1 MQNYKATQRDT
12 LFVMQELFDMEAHYQ
27 QLGFEDAT
35 DDLIRAIY
43 SEAAKFAE
51 NVLAPINQIGD
62 EEGCTFNDG
71 VVTTPTG
78 FKEAYAQYVEGGWP
92 SMAHPVEFGG
102 QGLPYSLATSM
113 AEWFSGA
120 NHSWAMYPGLSQ
132 GCMETLKAHGTKE
145 QQDVYLTKLIEGSW
159 TGTMCLTEPHCG
171 SDLGMLKCKAE
182 PNDDGSYSLTG
193 TKIFISAGEHD
204 MSDNIV
210 HIVIAR
216 LPDAPAGTKGIS
228 LFVVPKFN
236 VDENG
241 NILDRNTVKCGSIE
255 HKMGIKGSATCV
267 MNFDGAKGFMVGQP
281 NRGLSCM
288 FTFMNIARIGT
299 GMEGLS
305 ATEAA
310 YQGALAYAKDRL
322 QFRSLTGKKN
332 PDGPAD
338 PIIVHPD
345 VRRML
350 LTQKSLAE
358 GKRALAVY
366 CMKMVDTTLYSKEED
381 AKKLADS
388 KLALLTP
395 IVKAFLTETAQE
407 ATSYGMQV
415 YGGHGYIKEWGME
428 QLARDTRIC
437 TMYEGTTGIQAID
450 LLARKVMGSNGELL
464 RIFAKEIK
472 EYCANIRGKAQF
484 NAWANAI
491 DSHVD
496 EWLQITNDIGVSAQ
510 NNPEELG
517 AAAVDYLM
525 YAGYVTVG
533 YMWLQMAVNAQ
544 QKLDAG
550 TSEGDFYQAKLMTA
564 KFYFDRM
571 LTRTR
576 SLVSA
581 IHSGSDNLMQMDEAL
596 FSAGK

>member
-1 MQNYKATQRDT
+1 MENYKATQRDT
-12 LFVMQELFDMEAHYQ
+12 LFVTQELLNMEAHYQ
-27 QLGFEDAT
+27 DLGFEDAT

-43 SEAAKFAE
+43 GEAAKFAE
-51 NVLAPINQIGD
+51 NVLAPLNQVGD
-62 EEGCTFNDG
+62 DEGCTINDG

-78 FKEAYAQYVEGGWP
+78 FKEAYRQYVDGGWP

-102 QGLPYSLATSM
+102 QGLPYSLATTM

-132 GCMETLKAHGTKE
+132 GCMETLKANGTPE
-145 QQDVYLTKLIEGSW
+145 QQEIYLTKLIEGSW

-171 SDLGMLKCKAE
+171 SDLGMLKCRAE
-182 PNDDGSYSLTG
+182 PTEDGSYKLSG

-204 MSDNIV
+204 MSDNIIHLV
-210 HIVIAR
+210 LAR

-228 LFVVPKFN
+228 LFLVPKFN
-236 VDENG
+236 VDGQG
-241 NILDRNTVKCGSIE
+241 NIGDRNTVKCGSLE

-267 MNFDGAKGFMVGQP
+267 MNFDEANGFLVGEP
-281 NRGLSCM
+281 NRGLACM

-322 QFRSLTGKKN
+322 QFRSMTGKKN
-332 PDGPAD
+332 PEGPAD

-358 GKRALAVY
+358 GKRAMAVY
-366 CMKMVDTTLYSKEED
+366 CMKMVDTTLYSEDEE
-381 AKKLADS
+381 AKKLAEA

-407 ATSYGMQV
+407 ATSYGMQI

-450 LLARKVMGSNGELL
+450 LLARKIIGSNGELL
-464 RIFAKEIK
+464 KVFATEIK
-472 EYCANIRGKAQF
+472 TYCADLRGQSQF
-484 NAWANAI
+484 NAWANSI

-496 EWLQITNDIGVSAQ
+496 EWIQISTDIAQLAKTNPDEI
-510 NNPEELG
+510 G
-517 AAAVDYLM
+517 AASVDYLM
-525 YAGYVTVG
+525 YAGYITVG
-533 YMWLQMAVNAQ
+533 YFWLQMAVTAQ
-544 QKLDAG
+544 QKLDEG
-550 TSEGDFYQAKLMTA
+550 TSETDFYRAKLMTA

-571 LTRTR
+571 LSRTR

-581 IHSGSDNLMQMDEAL
+581 INSGSENLMQMEEAL

>member
-1 MQNYKATQRDT
+1 MQNYKAPERDT
-12 LFVMQELFDMEAHYQ
+12 LFVTQELLQMSSHYER
-27 QLGFEDAT
+27 LGFDDASE
-35 DDLIRAIY
+35 DLIRAIFT
-43 SEAAKFAE
+43 EAAKFSD
-51 NVLAPINQIGD
+51 NILAPINAIGD
-62 EEGCTFNDG
+62 QEGCQFDDG

-92 SMAHPVEFGG
+92 SMSHPSAIGG
-102 QGLPYSLATSM
+102 QGLPYSLSTSI

-132 GCMETLKAHGTKE
+132 GCIETLKSHGTETQKE
-145 QQDVYLTKLIEGSW
+145 QFLDKLIEGTW
-159 TGTMCLTEPHCG
+159 TGTMCLTESHCG

-182 PNDDGSYSLTG
+182 PNEDGSYSLTG

-204 MSDNIV
+204 MSENIV
-210 HIVIAR
+210 HIVLAR

-228 LFVVPKFN
+228 LFLVPKYN
-236 VDENG
+236 VSEAG
-241 NILDRNTVKCGSIE
+241 EVADRNAVKCGSIE

-267 MNFDGAKGFMVGQP
+267 INFDGAKGHLIGEV
-281 NRGLSCM
+281 NRGLNCM
-288 FTFMNIARIGT
+288 FTFMNVARIGT
-299 GMEGLS
+299 GVEGLS

-310 YQGALAYAKDRL
+310 FQGALAYAQDRV
-322 QFRSLTGKKN
+322 QFRSMTGPKN
-332 PDGPAD
+332 PSGPAD

-350 LTQKSLAE
+350 LTQKAFAE
-358 GKRALAVY
+358 GNRALANY
-366 CMKMVDTTLYSKEED
+366 CMKLVDITNYGKDENEIRLAD
-381 AKKLADS
+381 AKLAF
-388 KLALLTP
+388 LTP

-415 YGGHGYIKEWGME
+415 YGGHGYIAEWGME

-464 RIFAKEIK
+464 KVFTQEIK
-472 EYCANIRGKAQF
+472 AYCAKVRESAQF
-484 NAWANAI
+484 NAWNNAL

-496 EWLQITNDIGVSAQ
+496 EWLQITKDIGASAA
-510 NNPEELG
+510 NNPDELG
-517 AAAVDYLM
+517 AASVDYLM
-525 YAGYVTVG
+525 FSGYVTVG
-533 YMWLQMAVNAQ
+533 YFWLQMAVVAQ

-550 TSEGDFYQAKLMTA
+550 TTDTAFYEAKIHTA
-564 KFYFDRM
+564 KFYFDRI

-581 IHSGSDNLMQMDEAL
+581 IHSGSDNLMAMDADM
-596 FSAGK
+596 FKVG

>member
-1 MQNYKATQRDT
+1 MQNFKAPQRDT
-12 LFVMQELFDMEAHYQ
+12 LFVTNELFGFEAHYQ
-27 QLGFEDAT
+27 RLGFEDAT

-43 SEAAKFAE
+43 AEAAKFAE
-51 NVLAPINQIGD
+51 NVLAPINASGD
-62 EEGCTFNDG
+62 EEGCQFNDG

-78 FKEAYAQYVEGGWP
+78 FKEAYKQYVDGGWP
-92 SMAHPVEFGG
+92 SMSHPVEYGG
-102 QGLPYSLATSM
+102 QGLPYSLSTSM

-132 GCMETLKAHGTKE
+132 GCMETLKAHGTEE
-145 QQDVYLTKLIEGSW
+145 QKKIYLEKLVEGSW
-159 TGTMCLTEPHCG
+159 TGTMCLTESHCG

-182 PNDDGSYSLTG
+182 PAEDGTYKLTG

-210 HIVIAR
+210 HIVLAR
-216 LPDAPAGTKGIS
+216 LPGAPAGTKGIS
-228 LFVVPKFN
+228 LFIVPKFN
-236 VDENG
+236 VDASG
-241 NILDRNTVKCGSIE
+241 NITDRNAVKCGSIE

-267 MNFDGAKGFMVGQP
+267 INFDAANAILIGEP
-281 NRGLSCM
+281 NRGLNCM
-288 FTFMNIARIGT
+288 FVFMNMARIGT
-299 GMEGLS
+299 GVEGLS

-310 YQGALAYAKDRL
+310 FQGALAYAKDRT
-322 QFRSLTGKKN
+322 QFRSMSGVKN

-350 LTQKSLAE
+350 LTQKALRE
-358 GKRALAVY
+358 GNRALAIY
-366 CMKMVDTTLYSKEED
+366 CMQLVDVTQHDQSPEE
-381 AKKLADS
+381 KKTAES

-407 ATSYGMQV
+407 TTSYGMQV

-450 LLARKVMGSNGELL
+450 LLARKIMGSKGELL
-464 RIFAKEIK
+464 KVFTSEIK
-472 EYCANIRGKAQF
+472 SYCATIRDKKQF
-484 NAWANAI
+484 NHWSNAI
-491 DSHVD
+491 ESHVD
-496 EWLQITNDIGVSAQ
+496 EWLQITNDIGLSAA
-510 NNPEELG
+510 NNPDELG
-517 AAAVDYLM
+517 AASVDYLM
-525 YAGYVTVG
+525 YSGYVTVG
-533 YMWLQMAVNAQ
+533 YFWLKMAVVAQ
-544 QKLDAG
+544 QKIDEG
-550 TSEGDFYQAKLMTA
+550 TSEVDFYNAKLQTA
-564 KFYFDRM
+564 TFYFDRM

-581 IHSGSDNLMQMDEAL
+581 INSGSENLMQMDAEH
-596 FSAGK
+596 FYQG

>member
-12 LFVMQELFDMEAHYQ
+12 LFVTKELLDMEAHYQ

-43 SEAAKFAE
+43 GEAAKFAE
-51 NVLAPINQIGD
+51 NVLAPLNQVGD
-62 EEGCTFNDG
+62 DEGCTFDDG
-71 VVTTPTG
+71 VVTTPSG
-78 FKEAYAQYVEGGWP
+78 FKEAYKQYVEGGWP
-92 SMAHPVEFGG
+92 SMAHPEEFGG
-102 QGLPYSLATSM
+102 QGLPYSLATTM

-132 GCMETLKAHGTKE
+132 GCMETLKANGTP
-145 QQDVYLTKLIEGSW
+145 QQQELYLTRLIEGSW
-159 TGTMCLTEPHCG
+159 TGTMCLTESHCG
-171 SDLGMLKCKAE
+171 SDLGMLKCKAVD
-182 PNDDGSYSLTG
+182 NGDGSYRLTG

-204 MSDNIV
+204 MSDNIIHLV
-210 HIVIAR
+210 LAR
-216 LPDAPAGTKGIS
+216 LPGAPAGTKGIS
-228 LFVVPKFN
+228 LFLVPKFN
-236 VDENG
+236 VDEQG

-267 MNFDGAKGFMVGQP
+267 MNFDGAKGYLVGEA
-281 NRGLSCM
+281 NRGLQCM

-305 ATEAA
+305 ATEAS

-332 PDGPAD
+332 SDGPAD

-358 GKRALAVY
+358 GKRAMAAY
-366 CMKMVDTTLYSKEED
+366 CMKMVDTTLYSNDD
-381 AKKLADS
+381 AAKQLAEA

-407 ATSYGMQV
+407 ATSYGMQI

-450 LLARKVMGSNGELL
+450 LLARKVIGSKGELL
-464 RIFAKEIK
+464 KVFATEMKT
-472 EYCANIRGKAQF
+472 YCASLRGQSQF

-496 EWLQITNDIGVSAQ
+496 EWLQISNDIAQ
-510 NNPEELG
+510 AAQSNPDELG
-517 AAAVDYLM
+517 AASVDYLM
-525 YAGYVTVG
+525 YSGYVTVG
-533 YMWLQMAVNAQ
+533 YFWLQMAVTAQ

-550 TSEGDFYQAKLMTA
+550 TSEEDFYRAKLMTA

-581 IHSGSDNLMQMDEAL
+581 IHSGSENLMQMEEAL
-596 FSAGK
+596 FSVGK

>member
-12 LFVMQELFDMEAHYQ
+12 LFVTQELLGFEAHYQ
-27 QLGFEDAT
+27 HLGFEDAT

-43 SEAAKFAE
+43 GEAAKFAE
-51 NVLAPINQIGD
+51 NILAPLNQVGD
-62 EEGCTFNDG
+62 DEGCTFNDG
-71 VVTTPTG
+71 EVTTPTG
-78 FKEAYAQYVEGGWP
+78 FKEAYRQYVEGGWP
-92 SMAHPVEFGG
+92 SMAQPVEFGG
-102 QGLPYSLATSM
+102 QGLPYSLATTT

-132 GCMETLKAHGTKE
+132 GCMETLKANGTPE
-145 QQDVYLTKLIEGSW
+145 QQQVYLSKLVEGSW
-159 TGTMCLTEPHCG
+159 TGTMCLTESQCG

-182 PNDDGSYSLTG
+182 PNDDGSYKLTG

-204 MSDNIV
+204 MSDNIIHLV
-210 HIVIAR
+210 LAR

-228 LFVVPKFN
+228 LFLVPKFN
-236 VDENG
+236 VDEEG
-241 NILDRNTVKCGSIE
+241 NIQDRNTVKCGSIE

-267 MNFDGAKGFMVGQP
+267 INFDEAKGFLVGEP
-281 NRGLSCM
+281 NRGLACM

-322 QFRSLTGKKN
+322 QFRSMTGKKN
-332 PDGPAD
+332 PEGPAD

-358 GKRALAVY
+358 GKRAMAVY
-366 CMKMVDTTLYSKEED
+366 CMKMVDTTLYSNDEE
-381 AKKLADS
+381 AKKLAES

-407 ATSYGMQV
+407 ATSYGMQI

-450 LLARKVMGSNGELL
+450 LLARKVIGSNGELL
-464 RIFAKEIK
+464 KTFTTEIK
-472 EYCANIRGKAQF
+472 TYCATIRNQSQF
-484 NAWANAI
+484 NPWANAI

-496 EWLQITNDIGVSAQ
+496 EWIQISTDIAQSAKA
-510 NNPEELG
+510 NPDELG

-525 YAGYVTVG
+525 YSGYITVG
-533 YMWLQMAVNAQ
+533 YFWLQMAVIAQ
-544 QKLDAG
+544 QKLDEG
-550 TSEGDFYQAKLMTA
+550 TSEEDFYRAKVMTA

-581 IHSGSDNLMQMDEAL
+581 IHSGSENLMQMDEAL
-596 FSAGK
+596 FSVGK